1 MVPTLRSV
9 YSGSLAMQHIST
21 SSPRYAEPEPAPAPS
36 PYRTSWV
43 PTRCQ
48 TICASRHDFFSKS
61 GFRAELV
68 ALAEATPDRYRLVAP
83 DDLLDEPYGS

>member
-1 MVPTLRSV
+1 MSDAMTDRKRILHITEGNLRQNHLYV
-9 YSGSLAMQHIST
+9 KAHY
-21 SSPRYAEPEPAPAPS
+21 
-36 PYRTSWV
+36 
-43 PTRCQ
+43 
-48 TICASRHDFFSKS
+48 DFFSKS